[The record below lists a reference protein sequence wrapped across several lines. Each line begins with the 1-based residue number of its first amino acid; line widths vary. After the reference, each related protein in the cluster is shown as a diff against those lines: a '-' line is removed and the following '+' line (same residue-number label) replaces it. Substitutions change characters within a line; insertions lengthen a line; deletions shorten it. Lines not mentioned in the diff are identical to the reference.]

1 MKTIHTVAMV
11 AHLWANRSQP
21 HAQTSNGSFFFSGAT
36 LYSYGAHYVVGHWM
50 PDAYARDGLPLVLLN
65 DNSASI
71 TTSRHQSEARHAL
84 AGVSRLHVP
93 GIEECDVRGVAL
105 FGAGRIV
112 ETLLG
117 AMRKAADAAAL
128 PRIRAT
134 TRADRIGD
142 IAQLRADA
150 LHLARVDAAR
160 RDLSAEHRKR
170 ARAHV
175 RALSIEP
182 PRDATREAAEEYARA
197 LNRDKWRDDM
207 RQEAE
212 SAARI
217 ADVIRGYRDAGQAME
232 AGRALESW
240 DHHAGRVADLC
251 KRGRL
256 RVPSSFVQARRY
268 VESVRD
274 AIEAGVRAAE
284 IAEARAR
291 WPSLELKIR
300 DAMAAADVDTLD
312 YMARAHHM
320 TAQTLE
326 ALQGEPGDAE
336 RRALVEAMRAR
347 VEEARAMAAAERG
360 AAQLATARDMYEN
373 GRFREAVQMATR
385 AAHNLASDT
394 AAQQDAHALAA
405 AANERLSEQW
415 AKEAEEWRAGERATY
430 PRELSNGNRYVLR
443 VRGDRIETSGG
454 AHIPASAAPAAWRLI
469 RGHVAAGTG
478 ETIRPGVRL
487 GHFTLDAIHGNGD
500 IVAGCHVIE
509 FAELQRAAVALG
521 LPA

>member
-36 LYSYGAHYVVGHWM
+36 LYSYGSHYVVGHWM

-65 DNSASI
+65 DNSASV

-84 AGVSRLHVP
+84 AGVSRLYVP
-93 GIEECDVRGVAL
+93 GIEESDVRGIAH

-128 PRIRAT
+128 PRIRET
-134 TRADRIGD
+134 TRARHLETA
-142 IAQLRADA
+142 AQLRADA
-150 LHLARVDAAR
+150 LHLARVDAAQ

-170 ARAHV
+170 ARAHI

-212 SAARI
+212 SATRI

-256 RVPSSFVQARRY
+256 RVPPAFVQARRY

-274 AIEAGVRAAE
+274 AIEAGVHAE
-284 IAEARAR
+284 KVAEARAR

-300 DAMAAADVDTLD
+300 DAMAAADVHTLD
-312 YMARAHHM
+312 YMTRAHHA
-320 TAQTLE
+320 TAQALETLR
-326 ALQGEPGDAE
+326 GEPGDAE

-373 GRFREAVQMATR
+373 GRFREAVQMAAR
-385 AAHNLASDT
+385 AAHNLAGAT
-394 AAQQDAHALAA
+394 AQRDAHALAA
-405 AANERLSEQW
+405 AANERLGEQW
-415 AKEAEEWRAGERATY
+415 AKEAEEWRAGERANY

-454 AHIPASAAPAAWRLI
+454 AVIPASAAPAAWRLI